1 MRLNITFKI
10 KMKKINGSESGEV
23 MWMQIFFVQI
33 VLENICVCIYIHTYI
48 YIYMFVLLIY
58 VFKKIN
64 LN

>member
-23 MWMQIFFVQI
+23 MWMQILFVQI
-33 VLENICVCIYIHTYI
+33 VLENICVCIYIHIYI
-48 YIYMFVLLIY
+48 YKYMFVLLIY

>member
-1 MRLNITFKI
+1 
-10 KMKKINGSESGEV
+10 MKKINGSESGEV

-33 VLENICVCIYIHTYI
+33 VLENICVCIYIHIYI
-48 YIYMFVLLIY
+48 YKYMFVLLIY